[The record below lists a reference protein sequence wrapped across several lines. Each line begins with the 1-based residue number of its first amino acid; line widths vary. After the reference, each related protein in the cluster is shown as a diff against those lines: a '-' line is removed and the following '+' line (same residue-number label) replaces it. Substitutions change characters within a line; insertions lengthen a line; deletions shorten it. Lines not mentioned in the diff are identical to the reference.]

1 MNKIAFL
8 IALLL
13 LALNSSAWAERVYT
27 LQDAYQ
33 SAISNNEVV
42 KISEENVA
50 QSESRVDQAWTY
62 VFPKLVGRAGY
73 TRYNEVLPPEG
84 DFIFQPLTQLSAALV
99 LTQPLYTGGRTLAAL
114 RTAQTMRE
122 ASTRDLSSTRQ
133 DITLNV
139 AAAYYGVIK
148 SEKMMEKSRESVDRM
163 ERHKKVTE
171 REAATRRTKANI
183 SNLLRARTLVSQARI
198 ALTRDANNVMIAR
211 QKLNLLTK
219 LPETA
224 ALAEP
229 DPEPEPRE
237 SFEDLKARAL
247 ANRDEY
253 AASKLNIYVAEENIT
268 IVKGGHR
275 PQVYAEGA
283 VQYLD
288 SHPSTMLDG
297 TIYYGGLRLQ
307 VPIFEGGLTKAELS
321 EARSKRRQAELS
333 LQYLQRSIESEV
345 YESYINYQTITSVL
359 QAARLQYED
368 ARSNFQAVESLFAQG
383 LAASLALID
392 AQQALFI
399 AERELVNA
407 TYDRQLAI
415 LRLQRS
421 VGMLEKRS

>member
-1 MNKIAFL
+1 MNKVAPL
-8 IALLL
+8 ATLLL
-13 LALNSSAWAERVYT
+13 FLFHSVVSAEKVYT

-33 SAISNNEVV
+33 AAISSNEVV
-42 KISEENVA
+42 KISEENLL

-84 DFIFQPLTQLSAALV
+84 DFVFQPLTQLSAALV
-99 LTQPLYTGGRTLAAL
+99 LTQPLYTGGRTFAAL
-114 RTAQTMRE
+114 RTAQTARE
-122 ASTRDLSSTRQ
+122 TNVRDLSSTRQ
-133 DITLNV
+133 NIALSV
-139 AAAYYGVIK
+139 AGAYYGVLKAAKIV
-148 SEKMMEKSRESVDRM
+148 EKSRQSVVRM
-163 ERHKKVTE
+163 ERHKQVTE

-198 ALTRDANNVMIAR
+198 ILIRDENILKIAR
-211 QKLNLLTK
+211 QNLHLLTK

-229 DPEPEPRE
+229 QPEPEPQE
-237 SFEDLKARAL
+237 SFETLKSRAL

-253 AASKLNIYVAEENIT
+253 AASKLNIDIAEENLT
-268 IVKGGHR
+268 IVKGAHR

-283 VQYLD
+283 LQYLE
-288 SHPSTMLDG
+288 SHPSTMTDG

-333 LQYLQRSIESEV
+333 LQYLQRSIETEV
-345 YESYINYQTITSVL
+345 YESYINYQTIASVL
-359 QAARLQYED
+359 KAVRLQYDD
-368 ARSNFQAVESLFAQG
+368 AQSNFQAVESLFGQG
-383 LAASLALID
+383 LVASLALID

-407 TYDRQLAI
+407 TYDQQLAI

-421 VGMLEKRS
+421 VGMLEKPS